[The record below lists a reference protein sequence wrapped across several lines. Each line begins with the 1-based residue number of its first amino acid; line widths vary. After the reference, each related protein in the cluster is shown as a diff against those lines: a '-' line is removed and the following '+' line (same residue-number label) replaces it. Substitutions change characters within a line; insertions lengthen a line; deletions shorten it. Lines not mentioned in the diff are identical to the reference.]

1 MSDKVIS
8 AVPFPASAICDYRE
22 IDWNEIDVDGFEIP
36 TGKADRLKLLRV
48 IRDELTVRIERNKAY
63 VIAKHFEKRIVPP
76 PDPATFRTDAL
87 LKLMTRFPIVRP
99 HKR

>member
-8 AVPFPASAICDYRE
+8 ADQFPTSATCDFGN

-36 TGKADRLKLLRV
+36 TGKADRQKLLRV
-48 IRDELTVRIERNKAY
+48 IRDELTVRIERHKAY
-63 VIAKHFEKRIVPP
+63 VIAKHFEKRSVSP
-76 PDPATFRTDAL
+76 PDPATIRTDGL
-87 LKLMTRFPIVRP
+87 LNLMTRFPIVRS